1 MDKKKLIGTIIGV
14 VAFAALIAGAT
25 YAWLTYNATITN
37 GNYLLGS
44 MNFSVA
50 YEKGT
55 AVNAVPILTNPTAT
69 QVTSGGGHLAV
80 TASKASGSAPGD
92 LTILL
97 NTNSATAALISSGAL
112 KYAACVGTCSEDNL
126 TEEDTYGTVTSTSPI
141 EIIEST
147 PLTASPT
154 TYNIYLWL
162 DSALVTNQLIEANA
176 SYSGYISASAL
187 QTDKRTQ

>member
-80 TASKASGSAPGD
+80 TASKATGSAPGD

>member
-1 MDKKKLIGTIIGV
+1 MNKKKLIGTIIGV
-14 VAFAALIAGAT
+14 IAFAALIAGAT

-55 AVNAVPILTNPTAT
+55 AVNAVPILTSPTAT

-80 TASKASGSAPGD
+80 TASKATGSAPGD

-112 KYAACVGTCSEDNL
+112 KYAACVGTCSAEDL
-126 TEEDTYGTVTSTSPI
+126 SQAPFKGTVNSTSPI
-141 EIIEST
+141 EIIDGT

-176 SYSGYISASAL
+176 SYSGYISASAI
-187 QTDKRTQ
+187 QVDSRTQ